1 MRTQGETFIEF
12 ADDAFDLHKLDGALV
27 IHVGHLVVAIHA
39 EVGAGNNLPDIEE
52 VETLQADRCHF
63 LLVLLIVELVE
74 AFSLIINLDPSIVGQ
89 VSEDLIFSL
98 QAELISKLAT

>member
-52 VETLQADRCHF
+52 VGNPVCLQRFLIRGGIPAAKARQGHAERPLYGIVDTL
-63 LLVLLIVELVE
+63 
-74 AFSLIINLDPSIVGQ
+74 
-89 VSEDLIFSL
+89 
-98 QAELISKLAT
+98 